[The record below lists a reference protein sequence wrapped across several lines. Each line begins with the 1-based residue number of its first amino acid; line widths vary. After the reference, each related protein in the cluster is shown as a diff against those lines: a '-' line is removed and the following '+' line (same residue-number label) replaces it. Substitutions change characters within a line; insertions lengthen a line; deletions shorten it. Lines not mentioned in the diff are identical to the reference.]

1 MLSAVA
7 ISTTSGGATQPVA
20 TVSSSELVSPGNLQ
34 VCVDAP
40 APPWEFYST
49 NGKLEGI
56 DIQMGD
62 EIGQLLGLKTVWVQ
76 SVFDTIIE
84 AVDAGKCDVIIS
96 SMSVTPQREKL
107 ITQIP
112 YFVDG
117 EGFLVAKGNPD
128 HIKDPTG
135 LGFCGETVAAE
146 IGSVDLP
153 LLAATS
159 VRCKKAG
166 LSPVHVTDTTNNSTS
181 EELVATGHAAVFQNG
196 HSLVEYVAKTSPS
209 GFQVL
214 NGIEDQGPYGIG
226 IPFKKPSI
234 KAGVLAALKAMEKD
248 GAFQKILTQWGQPTT
263 NIPNP

>member
-1 MLSAVA
+1 V
-7 ISTTSGGATQPVA
+7 SGGAAATKVA
-20 TVSSSELVSPGNLQ
+20 TVTPSELVTQGSLT

-49 NGKLEGI
+49 GGKLEGI
-56 DIQMGD
+56 DITMGD
-62 EIGQLLGLKTVWVQ
+62 QIGSLLGLKTVWVQ
-76 SVFDTIIE
+76 TVFDTIIE

-96 SMSVTPQREKL
+96 SMSVTPQRLKL

-112 YFVDG
+112 YFIDG

-128 HIKDPTG
+128 HIKNPTG
-135 LGFCGETVAAE
+135 LGFCGKTVAAE

-159 VRCKKAG
+159 ARCKKAG
-166 LSPVHVTDTTNNSTS
+166 LKPVTVTDTTNNSTS
-181 EELVATGHAAVFQNG
+181 EELVQTGHAAVFQNG
-196 HSLVEYVAKTSPS
+196 HSLIEYVAKTSPS
-209 GFQVL
+209 AFSVL

-226 IPFKKPSI
+226 IPLKKTSI

-248 GAFQKILTQWGQPTT
+248 GALQKILKSWGQPTT
-263 NIPNP
+263 NLPNPAS